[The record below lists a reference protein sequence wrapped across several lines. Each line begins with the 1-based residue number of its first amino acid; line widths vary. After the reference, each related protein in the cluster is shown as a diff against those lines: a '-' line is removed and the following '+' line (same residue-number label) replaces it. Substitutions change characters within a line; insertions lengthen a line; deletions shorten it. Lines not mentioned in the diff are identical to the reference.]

1 MRIAPEGLPFVV
13 SGLVVA
19 AILTVVA
26 RSIQTGGLAGPTL
39 TTVSVLSAVFSLF
52 SLWFFRNPTP
62 KTPSDPSAV
71 VSPAEGKVVEIVTL
85 DEPGF
90 MGGQATRISVF
101 LSVFNVHVQR
111 APLSG
116 TVRLREYHPGLYL
129 AAWEPKA
136 SEANER
142 ATLGIQTEHGPILV
156 RQIAG
161 LVARRIVT
169 DPAVDQPVERGDRI
183 GLIRFGSRVDLFVPP
198 SWDVEV
204 EVGDRVRVGETVMAR
219 VKPMAAAPEG
229 A

>member
-1 MRIAPEGLPFVV
+1 MRIAPEGMPFIVG
-13 SGLVVA
+13 GLVA
-19 AILTVVA
+19 AAVLGWVA
-26 RSIQTGGLAGPTL
+26 RSLQTEGMAGPAL
-39 TTVSVLSAVFSLF
+39 TTLAVLGALFSVF

-62 KTPSDPSAV
+62 VLPSDASAV
-71 VSPAEGKVVEIVTL
+71 VSPAEGKVVEITTL
-85 DEPGF
+85 DETSF
-90 MGGQATRISVF
+90 MGGRATRISIF

-111 APLSG
+111 APLTG

-183 GLIRFGSRVDLFVPP
+183 GLIRFGSRVDLFIPP
-198 SWDVEV
+198 SWNVEV

-219 VKPMAAAPEG
+219 VIPTAPVPEDN
-229 A
+229 